1 MSAAGRTVQFIY
13 NKSNPYGLLKDVAVL
28 KQIFR
33 EVGVANFTELD
44 PHEPPRAADIQV
56 HLEVPVYANIP
67 WAATNI
73 FLVNPEYYEA
83 TAYDSYL
90 SAFDLVV
97 VRDEASAHIFK
108 SRCPGVKHL
117 PFPSLEYPKSI
128 KKAKKPIEGW
138 LYVIGAS
145 PRKMA
150 AARAFLPL
158 VEAGDQ
164 PVKIVCSRA
173 EYVKELKEL
182 AAGRPV
188 VIEENYLEAEELQY
202 LQKNTPGHIV
212 LSEAEGFSH
221 AAAEARMA
229 GAAVFAT
236 RCPVLVETADPVA
249 TVFADAVATPKG
261 SNWEVDCTTIRREDW
276 VAAQALL
283 ASGPQKDEILARE
296 VVRSSAASGRWV
308 DVLRSMPLERMKR
321 TMPPALKPEDCPKV
335 SVVTLTYNRRKFI
348 DLAFHNLMWSD
359 YPLDKIEWI
368 VVDDSDNEHA
378 ISDKLMDFCAKVP
391 ALQLVYVP
399 LAKRTSIAEKRNV
412 GCDRATNDIILF
424 MDDDDHYPTTSFRRR
439 VSWLLLDSTKQ
450 VAGCTMIAM
459 YDLVRGASAVNVPP
473 WNLPLSQRIS
483 EATLAFK
490 KSFWTSRPFD
500 ESLNIAEGE
509 AWLTCRESQ
518 FIEIPPQHIIVAL
531 SHSNNVSSRK
541 VPADAKPCC
550 FWGFSPEM
558 LTFLHGLAGMQVE
571 FNDIKGGKK
580 AKAKSK

>member
-1 MSAAGRTVQFIY
+1 MSLSGRTVQFLY
-13 NKSNPYGLLKDVAVL
+13 NKSNPYGMLKDVAAL

-33 EVGVANFTELD
+33 SVGITNFTEVD
-44 PHEPPRAADIQV
+44 PHEPPRTVDIQV
-56 HLEVPVYANIP
+56 HLEVPIYANIP
-67 WAATNI
+67 WAETNI
-73 FLVNPEYYEA
+73 FLVNPEYYDA
-83 TAYDSYL
+83 AAYNAYL
-90 SAFDLVV
+90 PAFDLVV
-97 VRDEASAHIFK
+97 ARDQVTAARLGITY
-108 SRCPGVKHL
+108 L
-117 PFPSLEYPKSI
+117 PFPGSEYPKSI
-128 KKAKKPIEGW
+128 KKAKKPVEGW

-164 PVKIVCSRA
+164 PIKVVCSRA
-173 EYVKELKEL
+173 EFVKELKEL
-182 AAGRPV
+182 SAGRPIT
-188 VIEENYLEAEELQY
+188 IEENYMDLEELQF

-229 GAAVFAT
+229 GSVVFAT
-236 RCPVLVETADPVA
+236 RCPVLEETADPLT
-249 TVFADAVATPKG
+249 TVFAGAEASADG
-261 SNWEVDCTTIRREDW
+261 IVDCSTISRKSW
-276 VAAQALL
+276 VVAQALL
-283 ASGPQKDEILARE
+283 AERPVAEDATSREI
-296 VVRSSAASGRWV
+296 VRSSVARERWC
-308 DVLRSMPLERMKR
+308 DLLKSLPMERMKR
-321 TMPPALKPEDCPKV
+321 TMPPALNQEACPKI

-399 LAKRTSIAEKRNV
+399 LTKRTTIAEKRNI
-412 GCDRATNDIILF
+412 GCERATNEIIVF

-439 VSWLLLDSTKQ
+439 VSWLLLDEKKQ

-483 EATLAFK
+483 EASLAFK
-490 KSFWTSRPFD
+490 KGFWTSRHFNSD
-500 ESLNIAEGE
+500 SNIAEGE
-509 AWLTCRESQ
+509 AWLAGREAE

-531 SHSNNVSSRK
+531 SHSNNVSSRR

-558 LTFLHGLAGMQVE
+558 LTFLHGLAGMKVE
-571 FNDIKGGKK
+571 FNDLKDSKK
-580 AKAKSK
+580 AKAKAK